1 LTLILI
7 LSNENVGHF
16 FLGSGSPLF
25 RLKINI
31 FVGGWLEGFFGF
43 CVYWLVL
50 GGYPPRFR
58 SFGMNTLAAIP
69 ARSLGNKDL
78 EVKSLFLKDLA
89 SFSLRISALE
99 PLPLLP
105 PGVGP
110 PFHPDQKVKLDKSE
124 STRGGFILA
133 S

>member
-1 LTLILI
+1 
-7 LSNENVGHF
+7 
-16 FLGSGSPLF
+16 
-25 RLKINI
+25 
-31 FVGGWLEGFFGF
+31 
-43 CVYWLVL
+43 
-50 GGYPPRFR
+50 
-58 SFGMNTLAAIP
+58 MNTLAAIP

>member
-1 LTLILI
+1 MI
-7 LSNENVGHF
+7 
-16 FLGSGSPLF
+16 
-25 RLKINI
+25 
-31 FVGGWLEGFFGF
+31 GWEDFFGF

-50 GGYPPRFR
+50 GDPPPYFR

-89 SFSLRISALE
+89 SFSLRISALG

-110 PFHPDQKVKLDKSE
+110 PFRPDQKVKLDKSE
-124 STRGGFILA
+124 ATRWGFILA